1 MLLQCNTNPD
11 MCSTPGVNRSEKIS
25 GGQTDNTIP
34 DMCSASEFNRSEKV
48 PDEQAEKLLTEDKTG
63 GNPQFVS
70 EGARYTTWERRC
82 PAYLNHYVTDL
93 DEVITD
99 SDQVLSSVDY
109 CYKVSGFP
117 QTYMEATQ
125 HPELENWKAAMR
137 EEMNS
142 LIENETFIPT
152 TLPEG
157 RNSLRDHWVYTIKEG
172 SDGAKTYKAI
182 VK

>member
-25 GGQTDNTIP
+25 GGQADNTIP

-48 PDEQAEKLLTEDKTG
+48 PDEQAEKLLTEDKTD

-70 EGARYTTWERRC
+70 EGARYTTWEKRC

-99 SDQVLSSVDY
+99 SDQVLSVLII
-109 CYKVSGFP
+109 VIRFQVFP
-117 QTYMEATQ
+117 RHT
-125 HPELENWKAAMR
+125 WKQL
-137 EEMNS
+137 NILS
-142 LIENETFIPT
+142 
-152 TLPEG
+152 
-157 RNSLRDHWVYTIKEG
+157 
-172 SDGAKTYKAI
+172 
-182 VK
+182 